1 VILAEVSLE
10 TLDPRRNKMRLITF
24 DELREK
30 LANRSRAS
38 IYRDI
43 ERGQIPKPLKIGRSV
58 YWEETQIREHIK
70 KLLEASND

>member
-1 VILAEVSLE
+1 
-10 TLDPRRNKMRLITF
+10 MRLITF
-24 DELREK
+24 EELRET

-43 ERGQIPKPLKIGRSV
+43 ERGCIPKPLKIGRSV

>member
-1 VILAEVSLE
+1 
-10 TLDPRRNKMRLITF
+10 MRLITF

-58 YWEETQIREHIK
+58 YWEETQIREQIK

>member
-1 VILAEVSLE
+1 
-10 TLDPRRNKMRLITF
+10 MRLITF

-43 ERGQIPKPLKIGRSV
+43 ERGDIPKPMKIGRSV
-58 YWEETQIREHIK
+58 YWEETQISEHIR
-70 KLLEASND
+70 KLMEASND

>member
-1 VILAEVSLE
+1 
-10 TLDPRRNKMRLITF
+10 MRLITF
-24 DELREK
+24 AELREK

-58 YWEETQIREHIK
+58 YWEETQIYEHIK
-70 KLLEASND
+70 KLVEASND

>member
-1 VILAEVSLE
+1 
-10 TLDPRRNKMRLITF
+10 MRLITF
-24 DELREK
+24 AELREK

>member
-1 VILAEVSLE
+1 
-10 TLDPRRNKMRLITF
+10 MRLITF
-24 DELREK
+24 TELREK

-43 ERGQIPKPLKIGRSV
+43 ERGQIPKPMKIGRSV

>member
-1 VILAEVSLE
+1 
-10 TLDPRRNKMRLITF
+10 MQLITF
-24 DELREK
+24 AELREK

-58 YWEETQIREHIK
+58 YWEETQISEHLK
-70 KLLEASND
+70 DLMEASND

>member
-1 VILAEVSLE
+1 
-10 TLDPRRNKMRLITF
+10 MRLITF
-24 DELREK
+24 AELREK

-58 YWEETQIREHIK
+58 YWEETQISEHLK
-70 KLLEASND
+70 DLMEASND

>member
-1 VILAEVSLE
+1 
-10 TLDPRRNKMRLITF
+10 MRLITF
-24 DELREK
+24 AELREK

-58 YWEETQIREHIK
+58 YWEETQIREYIK
-70 KLLEASND
+70 KLMEASND

>member
-1 VILAEVSLE
+1 
-10 TLDPRRNKMRLITF
+10 MRLITF
-24 DELREK
+24 TELREK

>member
-1 VILAEVSLE
+1 
-10 TLDPRRNKMRLITF
+10 MQLITF
-24 DELREK
+24 AELREK

>member
-1 VILAEVSLE
+1 
-10 TLDPRRNKMRLITF
+10 MRLITF
-24 DELREK
+24 AELRQK

-43 ERGQIPKPLKIGRSV
+43 ERGEIPKPLKIGRSV
-58 YWEETQIREHIK
+58 YWEETQISEHIR

>member
-1 VILAEVSLE
+1 
-10 TLDPRRNKMRLITF
+10 MRLITF

>member
-1 VILAEVSLE
+1 
-10 TLDPRRNKMRLITF
+10 MRLITF

-58 YWEETQIREHIK
+58 YWEETQISEHIR

>member
-1 VILAEVSLE
+1 
-10 TLDPRRNKMRLITF
+10 MRLITF

-58 YWEETQIREHIK
+58 YWEEAQITQHLQN
-70 KLLEASND
+70 LLEASND

>member
-1 VILAEVSLE
+1 
-10 TLDPRRNKMRLITF
+10 MRLITF

-58 YWEETQIREHIK
+58 YWEETQISEHLK
-70 KLLEASND
+70 DLMEASND

>member
-1 VILAEVSLE
+1 
-10 TLDPRRNKMRLITF
+10 MRLINF
-24 DELREK
+24 NELREK

-58 YWEETQIREHIK
+58 YWEETQITKHLEN
-70 KLLEASND
+70 LLEASND

>member
-1 VILAEVSLE
+1 
-10 TLDPRRNKMRLITF
+10 MRLITF
-24 DELREK
+24 AELREK

-58 YWEETQIREHIK
+58 YWEEAQITQHLQN
-70 KLLEASND
+70 LLEASND

>member
-1 VILAEVSLE
+1 
-10 TLDPRRNKMRLITF
+10 MRLITF

-70 KLLEASND
+70 KLLEATND